1 MKTFNNIDTWVF
13 DLDNTLYPASCKLFD
28 QMHVKMGEYVMQRFG
43 VDYPEAYAIQKR
55 LYRKHGTT
63 LRGLMVE
70 YGEAPDD
77 FLHRVHDIDYS
88 AVPHS
93 PHLRTAIDALP
104 GRKLVFTAGTS
115 AHAKRAMDKLGITDL
130 FEDVF
135 DIHAAQLIPKPAREP
150 YELFLQQ
157 HDVVPTRAAF
167 FEDIARNLEVPHD
180 MGMVTVLVT
189 SDVSY
194 DEHETDGPYVHHRTN
209 DLSTFLM
216 ETNR

>member
-1 MKTFNNIDTWVF
+1 MKSFSHIDTWVF

-28 QMHVKMGEYVMQRFG
+28 QMHLKMGEYVMQRFG
-43 VDYPEAYAIQKR
+43 VEYPEAYAIQKR

-77 FLHRVHDIDYS
+77 FLHWVHDIDYS

-93 PHLRTAIDALP
+93 PQLKTAIEALP
-104 GRKLVFTAGTS
+104 GRKLVFTAGTC
-115 AHAKRAMDKLGITDL
+115 AHAKRTMDKLGITDL

-135 DIHAAQLIPKPAREP
+135 DIHAAQLIPKPA
-150 YELFLQQ
+150 QQ

-180 MGMVTVLVT
+180 MGMATVLVT
-189 SDVSY
+189 SEVSY
-194 DEHETDGPYVHHRTN
+194 DEHENDGPHVHHRTN

-216 ETNR
+216 ETSR